1 MGALVITADNFE
13 KEVMHSDKPVFLDFW
28 SPSCGPCLRILPIVD
43 EIAAEVDDVKIAK
56 VNVAQEMSLARK
68 FGVLSIPFLAI
79 VKDGKMVDSTLG
91 ARPKEELLEF
101 IAPYRG

>member
-1 MGALVITADNFE
+1 MGALEITANNFE
-13 KEVMHSDKPVFLDFW
+13 QEVMQSSKPVFLDFW

-56 VNVAQEMSLARK
+56 VNIAQEMDLARK
-68 FGVLSIPFLAI
+68 FGVSSIPFLAI

-91 ARPKEELLEF
+91 ARPKEDLLEF
-101 IAPYRG
+101 IAPYRV